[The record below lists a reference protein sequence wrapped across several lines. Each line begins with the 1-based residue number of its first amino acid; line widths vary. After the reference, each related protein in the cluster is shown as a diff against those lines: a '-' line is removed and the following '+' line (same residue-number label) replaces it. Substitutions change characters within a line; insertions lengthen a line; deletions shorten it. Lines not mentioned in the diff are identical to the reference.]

1 MRPRQ
6 TGRVRLVPLLLLLAL
21 LAACSSPDVGSTTP
35 VVPTVS
41 STDPSSGSSP
51 LAWGDCEA
59 ATAGFEC
66 ASLPVPLGDSG
77 RTLPLALT
85 RRVATGPGER
95 IGSLLVNPG
104 GPGASA
110 VDYLQ
115 LAYQVIPAPLRQRFD
130 LVAFDPRGVG
140 RSDPVRCG
148 TTSELDTYFGLDPTP
163 DDAVELTALV
173 DGSRLFAQGCAQ
185 RSGELLPYVS
195 TVAAA
200 EDLDRVRA
208 ALGDEK
214 LSYLGYSYGTS
225 IGAAYLKAFPN
236 HVRAMVLDGAL
247 DPAGT
252 WDQVLAGQAIG
263 FDGAL
268 RAFLDDCAKTRC
280 AFAQIVGDVDA
291 GFDALSVRLDGAPLT
306 VGGRQVGPGEFSL
319 AVGSGL
325 YDKAFGW
332 PTLARALADGQRGD
346 GAALLTMSDAYTDRG
361 PDGYGSL
368 LEANVAI
375 NCVDRPWPADVQPYV
390 DLAASLERTAPRF
403 GASIVLSGLG
413 CAGWPVPPASTPAP
427 VAGRGS
433 PPIVVIGTTGD
444 PATPYS
450 WAQDL
455 AAELAGGVLLT
466 HVGDGHTVYRA
477 GAPSCILDPV
487 NRYLLTGEAPTP
499 ATCAS

>member
-1 MRPRQ
+1 MRCGQ
-6 TGRVRLVPLLLLLAL
+6 TVRVRRLLPALLL
-21 LAACSSPDVGSTTP
+21 LAACSPATGPAPSEPT
-35 VVPTVS
+35 PTVS
-41 STDPSSGSSP
+41 TGASQASGQ
-51 LAWGDCEA
+51 LDWNGCDE
-59 ATAGFEC
+59 GFEC

-115 LAYQVIPAPLRQRFD
+115 LAYEVFPEPLRQRFD

-148 TTSELDTYFGLDPTP
+148 STEDLDAYFGLDPTP
-163 DDAVELTALV
+163 DDPAELAALV
-173 DGSRLFAQGCAQ
+173 DGSRAFAQGCEN
-185 RSGELLPYVS
+185 RSGDLLPYVS

-200 EDLDRVRA
+200 EDMDRVRA

-214 LSYLGYSYGTS
+214 LTYLGYSYGTS
-225 IGAAYLKAFPN
+225 IGAAYLQTFPT

-247 DPAGT
+247 DPADR
-252 WDQVLAGQAIG
+252 WDQVLAGQAKG

-268 RAFLDDCAKTRC
+268 QAFLDDCAQTRC
-280 AFAQIVGDVDA
+280 AFAQAVGDVDV
-291 GFDALSVRLDGAPLT
+291 GFDALSARIDGSPLP
-306 VGGRQVGPGEFSL
+306 VDGREVGPGELSL
-319 AVGSGL
+319 GVGGGL
-325 YDKAFGW
+325 YDREYGW

-346 GAALLTMSDAYTDRG
+346 GAALLAMADSYTDRG
-361 PDGYGSL
+361 PDGYGPL
-368 LEANVAI
+368 LEANVAV
-375 NCVDRPWPADVQPYV
+375 NCLDRPWPSDVEPYAE
-390 DLAASLERTAPRF
+390 LAASLKESAPRF
-403 GASIVLSGLG
+403 GESIALSGLG

-427 VAGRGS
+427 VSGDGS

-450 WAQDL
+450 WARDL
-455 AAELAGGVLLT
+455 AAELTGGVLLT
-466 HVGDGHTVYRA
+466 HVGDGHTVYRL

-487 NRYLLTGEAPTP
+487 NTYLLTGEAPEP